1 MPWRSKE
8 AKDFITG
15 KILNTANARKTGAA
29 AVSGAQPLEHNGY
42 KIQLFR
48 GIIEEALITISAA

>member
-1 MPWRSKE
+1 L
-8 AKDFITG
+8 D
-15 KILNTANARKTGAA
+15 TANARKTGAA